1 MTTAI
6 RRNRFARLAWTAL
19 LPLALAL
26 PAAAQ
31 APPGGGGVEESDAP
45 EQVEEIIVTAR
56 KIEESLQDTPVAVSV
71 FGEEA
76 IRDLG
81 IDSVDDVARFTPGL
95 SFSRAFGRSTERPV
109 VRGQS
114 NILAGV
120 QFGVE
125 SGTAYFVD
133 GAYFLGD
140 IQGLDMNEIE
150 RVEVIKGPQSALYGR
165 NTYAGAINFITR
177 APDDKWHGS
186 AKARVGE
193 HGILEFSGGARGPL
207 FANLFG
213 SLQLRSWQYDGEWTN
228 TLNGKDVG
236 GEETQQL
243 SVSLDWRPGEN
254 FRARARY
261 EYNKDED
268 DTLALFLQGAAQ
280 NNCHEGY
287 NSLAFRVVS
296 RGPGVFVPAG
306 TSRNQYF
313 CGVIKPGTVALNT
326 DEYVDDQGRTIP
338 DGTAFDGIERS
349 RQWSSLTLDWD
360 ILGSGWT
367 ATLIGNYHTTRENFG
382 ADSTHSATCLYRF
395 FVPCNN
401 YEFYNSNPNLLN
413 RALSGV
419 PVNPMAEEPALAF
432 TDRDIVRDWSAE
444 FRLASPADQS
454 VRYLIGGYTYRNKE
468 ETRDIIFGSGPGG
481 TYEGTGSGTDTIS
494 NSAVFALLAW
504 DVTPELTLT
513 AEGRYAKERKSLSTP
528 FVPRSADFDA
538 TPPRPADPGWKPAF
552 GGGRDA
558 FWGTLSFSDFTPRFT
573 VDYKLGG
580 DTLLYAVFAQGTK
593 PGGLNGPVGISVG
606 AVTYEKEESD
616 NIEIGVKTAWLD
628 NRLTTNAALFRI
640 DADNVQLTTAIPPM
654 DGMGAVTSVATNQ
667 GSAEINGLELDF
679 LLRVTRHLDLGVGY
693 AWTNA
698 EFTEGCDDFQYTL
711 TSGGYQYHPDPAE
724 RGGDGDCSIEG
735 KQLPLTSEHMA
746 NAWAKWERP
755 IRGGFSLFASANVS
769 YESSKFAQVHNGA
782 ETGDATLLGGRI
794 GVRGNNGLWELAF
807 TAYNL
812 TDEDSVTAVTRWLQ
826 LGSAFG
832 DPDDPETMANEA
844 TLNYVPSTSL
854 LPSGVNPA
862 RVRSG
867 APRAFFGSLRR
878 GRALGLELSVRF

>member
-1 MTTAI
+1 MTIAI
-6 RRNRFARLAWTAL
+6 RRNRFAHLAWAAL

-31 APPGGGGVEESDAP
+31 SPPGGGGGEEPEAP
-45 EQVEEIIVTAR
+45 EQVGEIIFTAR
-56 KIEESLQDTPVAVSV
+56 KVEESLQETPVAVSV

-81 IDSVDDVARFTPGL
+81 LDSVDDVARFTPGL
-95 SFSRAFGRSTERPV
+95 SFSRSFGRGFERPV
-109 VRGQS
+109 MRGQS
-114 NILAGV
+114 NILARV

-133 GAYFLGD
+133 GAYYLGD

-177 APDDKWHGS
+177 TPDDKWHGN

-228 TLNGKDVG
+228 TLTGKDVG

-243 SVSLDWRPGEN
+243 SASLDWRPGEN
-254 FRARARY
+254 FRARSRY
-261 EYNKDED
+261 AYSKDED
-268 DTLALFLQGAAQ
+268 DTLALFLHGADQ
-280 NNCHEGY
+280 NNCYRGY
-287 NSLAFRVVS
+287 NSLAFRNIF
-296 RGPGVFVPAG
+296 GTGTPAG
-306 TSRNQYF
+306 TNEYQYF
-313 CGVIKPGTVALNT
+313 CGVVEPGTVALNT
-326 DEYVDDQGRTIP
+326 DAYEDAQGDTIP
-338 DGTAFDGIERS
+338 DGTAYDGIERS
-349 RQWSSLTLDWD
+349 RQWSSVSLDWD

-367 ATLIGNYHTTRENFG
+367 ATLLGNYHTNKENFG
-382 ADSTHSATCLYRF
+382 SDSDHSAQNIILGPPGITESL
-395 FVPCNN
+395 
-401 YEFYNSNPNLLN
+401 
-413 RALSGV
+413 
-419 PVNPMAEEPALAF
+419 
-432 TDRDIVRDWSAE
+432 IVISRRKIARDWSAE
-444 FRLASPADQS
+444 FRLASPADDR
-454 VRYLIGGYTYRNKE
+454 VRYLLGGYTYRHKE
-468 ETRDIIFGSGPGG
+468 ETRDITFLSGPPGA
-481 TYEGTGSGTDTIS
+481 YEGTASGTDTIS

-513 AEGRYAKERKSLSTP
+513 AEGRYAKERKTLSTP
-528 FVPRSADFDA
+528 FVPGRFG
-538 TPPRPADPGWKPAF
+538 RPAFSGIQ
-552 GGGRDA
+552 R
-558 FWGTLSFSDFTPRFT
+558 FSDFTPRFT

-580 DTLLYAVFAQGTK
+580 GTLLYAVFAQGTK
-593 PGGLNGPVGISVG
+593 PGGLNGPAGVSVG
-606 AVTYEKEESD
+606 ATTYEKEESD

-640 DADNVQLTTAIPPM
+640 DADNVQLTTSVAPERGGSI
-654 DGMGAVTSVATNQ
+654 TSVATNQ

-679 LLRVTRHLDLGVGY
+679 LLRATRHLDLGVGY

-711 TSGGYQYHPDPAE
+711 TSGGYIYANDVGQGPPSA
-724 RGGDGDCSIEG
+724 GGDCSIEG
-735 KQLPLTSEHMA
+735 NQLPLTSEHMA

-755 IRGGFSLFASANVS
+755 IRGGFSFFASANVS

-782 ETGDATLLGGRI
+782 ETGDAILLGGRI
-794 GVRGNNGLWELAF
+794 GVRGNNGLWDLAF

-812 TDEDSVTAVTRWLQ
+812 TDEDSLTAVTRWLYTTSCGRSQ
-826 LGSAFG
+826 LTAAGLSSDEISTVRGCGNTGS
-832 DPDDPETMANEA
+832 
-844 TLNYVPSTSL
+844 
-854 LPSGVNPA
+854 
-862 RVRSG
+862 
-867 APRAFFGSLRR
+867 PRAIFGSLRR
-878 GRALGLELSVRF
+878 GRALGLELSMKF

>member
-1 MTTAI
+1 MTIAI
-6 RRNRFARLAWTAL
+6 RRNRFAHLAWAAL
-19 LPLALAL
+19 LPLAMAL

-31 APPGGGGVEESDAP
+31 APPGGGGVEEAEAP

-56 KIEESLQDTPVAVSV
+56 KVEESLQETPVAVSV

-81 IDSVDDVARFTPGL
+81 LDSVDDVARFTPGL

-228 TLNGKDVG
+228 TLTGKDVG

-254 FRARARY
+254 FRARSRY
-261 EYNKDED
+261 SYSKDDD
-268 DTLALFLQGAAQ
+268 DTLALFLQGTAQ

-287 NSLAFRVVS
+287 NSLAHRFG
-296 RGPGVFVPAG
+296 RGGVAAG
-306 TSRNQYF
+306 TNRNQYF
-313 CGVIKPGTVALNT
+313 CGAVEPGTVALNT
-326 DEYVDDQGRTIP
+326 DAYETQGRTVP

-349 RQWSSLTLDWD
+349 RQWGSLSLDWD

-367 ATLIGNYHTTRENFG
+367 ATLLGNYHTNKENFG
-382 ADSTHSATCLYRF
+382 SDSDHSA
-395 FVPCNN
+395 
-401 YEFYNSNPNLLN
+401 LN
-413 RALSGV
+413 IIPG
-419 PVNPMAEEPALAF
+419 PAGIIEAIFAF
-432 TDRDIVRDWSAE
+432 TEREIARDWSAE
-444 FRLASPADQS
+444 FRLASPVDQS
-454 VRYLIGGYTYRNKE
+454 VRYLIGGYTYRNKDQ
-468 ETRDIIFGSGPGG
+468 TRDITFTSGSPG
-481 TYEGTGSGTDTIS
+481 TYGGGNSGTSTIS
-494 NSAVFALLAW
+494 NSAAFALFAW

-513 AEGRYAKERKSLSTP
+513 AEGRYASERKTLSTP
-528 FVPRSADFDA
+528 ADGD
-538 TPPRPADPGWKPAF
+538 DP
-552 GGGRDA
+552 A

-593 PGGLNGPVGISVG
+593 PGGLNGLDGEPVGAI
-606 AVTYEKEESD
+606 TYEKEESD

-640 DADNVQLTTAIPPM
+640 DADNVQLTTAIPPT
-654 DGMGAVTSVATNQ
+654 MGAGALTSVATNQ

-679 LLRVTRHLDLGVGY
+679 MLRATRHLDLGVGY

-711 TSGGYQYHPDPAE
+711 TSGGYQYHPDPSM
-724 RGGDGDCSIEG
+724 RDGDDSGGDCSIEG

-755 IRGGFSLFASANVS
+755 IRGGFSFFASANVS

-878 GRALGLELSVRF
+878 GRALGLELSLKF

>member
-1 MTTAI
+1 MTIAI

-31 APPGGGGVEESDAP
+31 SPPGGEGAAEAP

-56 KIEESLQDTPVAVSV
+56 KVEESLQETPVAVSV

-81 IDSVDDVARFTPGL
+81 MDSVDDVARFTPGL

-133 GAYFLGD
+133 GAYYLGD

-177 APDDKWHGS
+177 APGDKWHGN
-186 AKARVGE
+186 AKARAGE
-193 HGILEFSGGARGPL
+193 HGILEFSGGISGPL

-228 TLNGKDVG
+228 SLTGKDVG

-243 SVSLDWRPGEN
+243 SVSLDWRPGED

-261 EYNKDED
+261 AYSKDED
-268 DTLALFLQGAAQ
+268 DTLALFLQGTAQ
-280 NNCHEGY
+280 NNCYEGF
-287 NSLAFRVVS
+287 NSLAFRAVS
-296 RGPGVFVPAG
+296 RGPAAAAAG
-306 TSRNQYF
+306 TNPNQYF
-313 CGVIKPGTVALNT
+313 CGVIEPGTVALNT
-326 DEYVDDQGRTIP
+326 DEYVDDMGRTIP

-349 RQWSSLTLDWD
+349 RQWSSLALDWD

-367 ATLIGNYHTTRENFG
+367 ATLIGNYHTTRDNFG
-382 ADSTHSATCLYRF
+382 SDSDHSATCLYRF

-401 YEFYNSNPNLLN
+401 YAFFN
-413 RALSGV
+413 RIGAARP
-419 PVNPMAEEPALAF
+419 PVDPAGEEPAFAF
-432 TDRDIVRDWSAE
+432 TNRDIVRDWSAE
-444 FRLASPADQS
+444 FRLASPADQT

-468 ETRDIIFGSGPGG
+468 ETRDITFTSGSPG
-481 TYEGTGSGTDTIS
+481 TYQGSGSGTDTIS

-504 DVTPELTLT
+504 DVTPELTVT

-528 FVPRSADFDA
+528 FVPG
-538 TPPRPADPGWKPAF
+538 PPVA
-552 GGGRDA
+552 GGRAA
-558 FWGTLSFSDFTPRFT
+558 FWRTLSFSDFTPRFT

-593 PGGLNGPVGISVG
+593 PGGLNGPDGISVN
-606 AVTYEKEESD
+606 AITYEKEESD
-616 NIEIGVKTAWLD
+616 NIEVGAKTAWLEG
-628 NRLTTNAALFRI
+628 RLTTNAALFRI
-640 DADNVQLTTAIPPM
+640 DADNVQLTTAIPAV
-654 DGMGAVTSVATNQ
+654 GGTGAITSVATNQ

-679 LLRVTRHLDLGVGY
+679 MLRATRHLDLGLGY

-711 TSGGYQYHPDPAE
+711 TSGGYAYHPDPNM
-724 RGGDGDCSIEG
+724 RGGDDNGGDCSIKG

-746 NAWAKWERP
+746 NAWVKWERP
-755 IRGGFSLFASANVS
+755 IRGGFSFFASANAS

-782 ETGDATLLGGRI
+782 ETGDATLLGGRM
-794 GVRGNNGLWELAF
+794 GLRGSNGLWELAF

-812 TDEDSVTAVTRWLQ
+812 TDEDSVVAVTRWLQ
-826 LGSAFG
+826 LGSTGPVPLVPGSPSATNTEAQRLITA
-832 DPDDPETMANEA
+832 DDPNANP
-844 TLNYVPSTSL
+844 LQ
-854 LPSGVNPA
+854 
-862 RVRSG
+862 VRNGS
-867 APRAFFGSLRR
+867 PRAFFGTLRKGRSL
-878 GRALGLELSVRF
+878 GVELSVRF